1 MRQFRIVYDIH
12 LWLKCI
18 TWLGLLGTAGLLW
31 RVSGGFP
38 PQTWSLTAQVLPQIP
53 HLLSIRGY
61 SILLPLGGLLLLSFT
76 WIILWSILLWAA
88 LAIVLHWWK
97 NQHVQQST
105 TNWKPSRDYLSNYAP
120 GHFYDLAEVP
130 TIPKKHIKTEEATS
144 PVVNKARHRLS
155 MDVGIGWDTGIKRKH
170 KPNEDGLLALEG
182 ICTHYDRL
190 LPFNLLIV
198 ADGMGGHAHGQD
210 ASALAIQSMA
220 QSVMASMISIDNING
235 EFLLKMLM
243 DGVQIANQSVHRCNQ
258 DNHIDMGTTITA
270 ALVFDGNA
278 YIVNVGDSR
287 TYLYRESDGL
297 IQATRDHSLVAR
309 LVETGA
315 ITPDQVYT
323 HPERN
328 KVYRS
333 LGDKEEVKVDWF
345 TRHLKEG
352 DFLVLCSDGLWEMVR
367 DQDIEHILK
376 KYRTNPTQASSTLV
390 QAALQGGGTD
400 NISVIV
406 ARLASKMR

>member
-1 MRQFRIVYDIH
+1 VRQFRIVYDIH

-97 NQHVQQST
+97 NQHVQQSS

-235 EFLLKMLM
+235 EFLLKTLM

-309 LVETGA
+309 LVEAGA

-345 TRHLKEG
+345 TRRLQEG

>member
-1 MRQFRIVYDIH
+1 MKQFRIVYDIH
-12 LWLKCI
+12 LWLRCI

-38 PQTWSLTAQVLPQIP
+38 PQTWHLTAQVIPQIP

-61 SILLPLGGLLLLSFT
+61 TILLPLGGLLLLSFT
-76 WIILWSILLWAA
+76 WIVLWGILLWAA
-88 LAIVLHWWK
+88 LAMALHWWK
-97 NQHVQQST
+97 NQHVQQSS
-105 TNWKPSRDYLSNYAP
+105 TNWKPSRDYPGNYAP
-120 GHFYDLAEVP
+120 GQFYDLAEVP
-130 TIPKKHIKTEEATS
+130 TIPKKHIKNEEVASAIAT
-144 PVVNKARHRLS
+144 KAKHTLS

-198 ADGMGGHAHGQD
+198 ADGMGGHAYGQD
-210 ASALAIQSMA
+210 ASVLAIQSMA
-220 QSVMASMISIDNING
+220 QSVMASMIGNDNING
-235 EFLLKMLM
+235 EFLLKTLM

-258 DNHIDMGTTITA
+258 DNRIDMGTTITA
-270 ALVFDGNA
+270 ALVFDGTA

-297 IQATRDHSLVAR
+297 LRATRDHSLVAR

-315 ITPDQVYT
+315 ISPDEVYT
-323 HPERN
+323 HPARN

-333 LGDKEEVKVDWF
+333 LGGKEEVKVDWF
-345 TRHLKEG
+345 TRRLQEG

-376 KYRTNPTQASSTLV
+376 KHRTNPTQASSALV
-390 QAALQGGGTD
+390 QAALRGGGTD

-406 ARLASKMR
+406 ARLACRMR

>member
-1 MRQFRIVYDIH
+1 
-12 LWLKCI
+12 
-18 TWLGLLGTAGLLW
+18 
-31 RVSGGFP
+31 
-38 PQTWSLTAQVLPQIP
+38 
-53 HLLSIRGY
+53 
-61 SILLPLGGLLLLSFT
+61 
-76 WIILWSILLWAA
+76 
-88 LAIVLHWWK
+88 
-97 NQHVQQST
+97 
-105 TNWKPSRDYLSNYAP
+105 
-120 GHFYDLAEVP
+120 
-130 TIPKKHIKTEEATS
+130 
-144 PVVNKARHRLS
+144 

-235 EFLLKMLM
+235 EFLLKTLM

-309 LVETGA
+309 LVEAGA

-345 TRHLKEG
+345 TRRLQEG